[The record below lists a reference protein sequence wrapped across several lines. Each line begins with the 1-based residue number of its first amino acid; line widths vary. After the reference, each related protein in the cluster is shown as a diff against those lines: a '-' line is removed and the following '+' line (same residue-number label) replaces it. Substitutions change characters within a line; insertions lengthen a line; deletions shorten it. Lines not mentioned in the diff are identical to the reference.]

1 MGFLPEYDDTELST
15 PFAPLHL
22 KAMKEG
28 GDHTII
34 LTLVCTKTH
43 PVQIPFVL
51 RLSFFW
57 LDEAYET
64 LVSQPCADDVASH
77 RAGFE

>member
-1 MGFLPEYDDTELST
+1 MGFLPEYDDTELSN

-34 LTLVCTKTH
+34 LTSVCTKTH
-43 PVQIPFVL
+43 PVQIPLF
-51 RLSFFW
+51 S
-57 LDEAYET
+57 
-64 LVSQPCADDVASH
+64 
-77 RAGFE
+77 GFCFSG